1 MLTVVEYNHD
11 DDKKRQPQNNHRLFG
26 HCFHCLPTELLVLR
40 EVGELRKRFVQ
51 ESLLDLQKSVV
62 TCRRR
67 PALWEIQMRRSTP
80 NIHKHFQSSPCAKL
94 ESNIFQPWLEQLSQ
108 VISKQRAVCW
118 HVFGHG
124 HPLGLALWSCLLHST
139 WKICCISNPSQC
151 SAALHVWIWSI
162 SFWLP
167 CSSWILVNQ
176 ILAFDLDGQGLV
188 KLYFQCLG
196 RDFHSLYTL
205 KVKTLHPNLLMYVC
219 PQLEHYHTVSRQ
231 KV

>member
-40 EVGELRKRFVQ
+40 EVGELRKRFLQ

-124 HPLGLALWSCLLHST
+124 HPLGLALWSLVLHST

-151 SAALHVWIWSI
+151 SALSLNTITRSVARKSKFFPKNEPSLNFYQSLMTFYLWTPRQPEARGCWCAAR
-162 SFWLP
+162 LP
-167 CSSWILVNQ
+167 RSCCPAWR
-176 ILAFDLDGQGLV
+176 A
-188 KLYFQCLG
+188 
-196 RDFHSLYTL
+196 
-205 KVKTLHPNLLMYVC
+205 KTRWAPMDAMGW
-219 PQLEHYHTVSRQ
+219 
-231 KV
+231 